1 VYALRGL
8 RQALVMLLVCGVV
21 ALAAG
26 TLWVV
31 VSDGAFRPAVGITL
45 MVVAALM
52 ALTGSNV
59 LSRAADAEG
68 RAMMGLA
75 PGNEDPDSGSALGP
89 LGVFLFVAV
98 PLFLVGGL
106 LYGTG

>member
-1 VYALRGL
+1 
-8 RQALVMLLVCGVV
+8 MLLVCGAV
-21 ALAAG
+21 AVAASA
-26 TLWVV
+26 LWVV
-31 VSDGAFRPAVGITL
+31 VWDGDFRSAVGTTL
-45 MVVAALM
+45 MVIAALM

-59 LSRAADAEG
+59 LSRATGAEG

-75 PGNEDPDSGSALGP
+75 PEDEDPESGSALGA

-98 PLFLVGGL
+98 PLFVIGGL